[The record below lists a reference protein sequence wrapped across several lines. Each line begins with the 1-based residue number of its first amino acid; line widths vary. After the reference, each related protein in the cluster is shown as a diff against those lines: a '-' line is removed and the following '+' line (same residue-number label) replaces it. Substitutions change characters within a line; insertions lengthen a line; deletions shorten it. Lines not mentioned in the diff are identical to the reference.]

1 MRAVIGA
8 YASVVFANH
17 PLAGALVV
25 AVTFVRPAAGLAGL
39 VAVLAATAAASA
51 LGYRKDAIASGYY
64 GYNALLVGLA
74 AVLHHPFDLRV
85 VVLVALAGIAAALL
99 TAVLGDLLHRGAAL
113 PVLALPFVVL
123 ASALAPA
130 LDALPPA
137 AAGVLDGAMDRPLVD
152 AALDLPAALDV
163 PLRSFGAIVFAP
175 TPLCGAIVLA
185 ALALYSRIAAA
196 AALAG
201 IAAAYAMTR
210 MLGVTSPA
218 TELAMNYNAALAAIM
233 IGAVAFVPGRAAIVA
248 GVAAAL
254 LAAWLTVGADVL
266 LARVGLGVLAWPFV
280 VVGLA
285 TIRALALRA
294 PDRAPY
300 PSPLAGRSPEHNAAY
315 ATARSERF
323 GLPGPPQIVLPFHG
337 TWIVSQGV
345 DGAHTHQGAWA
356 HALDFEVVDDRGFP
370 FRGDGTRLE
379 DYPCFN
385 LPVLAPATGT
395 IAAIH
400 DGAEDVAPGT
410 ADTERPWGNA
420 IVIQCGADLYAV
432 VAHLRRGSIAVT
444 AGQWVTAG
452 QPIAACGSS
461 GRSPRPHLHVQMQRT
476 PELGAATIPFHLVH
490 YLTENPGARRYVHVG
505 LPSCGDRVARP
516 APSAIAEA
524 FTALPPGQTIEL
536 ACDDGRRVRL
546 VSELSLLG
554 DRSLRDVDRGDRLY
568 FTTIGGNLTFT
579 SHTGPA
585 DAPLRALLLALP
597 RLPSVAGAATFA
609 DRPPPTALMSA
620 PARLVHDL
628 VRVVGDPI
636 EARADVELDERPGE
650 LIVHTTAAIGLRGR
664 PRRRTRARV
673 ELDAGGLRAVE
684 VIDADGE
691 VRLRARRAA

>member
-1 MRAVIGA
+1 V
-8 YASVVFANH
+8 
-17 PLAGALVV
+17 
-25 AVTFVRPAAGLAGL
+25 
-39 VAVLAATAAASA
+39 
-51 LGYRKDAIASGYY
+51 
-64 GYNALLVGLA
+64 
-74 AVLHHPFDLRV
+74 
-85 VVLVALAGIAAALL
+85 
-99 TAVLGDLLHRGAAL
+99 
-113 PVLALPFVVL
+113 
-123 ASALAPA
+123 PA

-137 AAGVLDGAMDRPLVD
+137 TAGVLDRPLVD
-152 AALDLPAALDV
+152 VALGLPAVIDV

-175 TPLCGAIVLA
+175 MPICGAIVVV
-185 ALALYSRIAAA
+185 ALACYSRIATAV
-196 AALAG
+196 ALAG
-201 IAAAYAMTR
+201 ILAAYAMAR
-210 MLGVTSPA
+210 VLDVSAPA
-218 TELAMNYNAALAAIM
+218 TELAMSYNGALAAIM
-233 IGAVAFVPGRAAIVA
+233 IGAVSFVPGRAAFVA

-254 LAAWLTVGADVL
+254 LAAWLTVGASAL

-285 TIRALALRA
+285 TIRALQLRS

-300 PSPLAGRSPEHNAAY
+300 SSPLAGRSPEHNVAY

-323 GLPGPPQIVLPFHG
+323 GIPGPPQIVLPFYG

-345 DGAHTHQGAWA
+345 DGAHTHRDAWA
-356 HALDFEVVDDRGFP
+356 HALDFEVFDDDGFP
-370 FRGDGTRLE
+370 FRGDGTRLG
-379 DYPCFN
+379 DYRCWN

-400 DGAEDVAPGT
+400 DGVEDGEPGT
-410 ADTERPWGNA
+410 TDTARPWGNA
-420 IVIQCGADLYAV
+420 VVIHCGIDLYVV
-432 VAHLRRGSIAVT
+432 VAHLRRGSITVI

-476 PELGAATIPFHLVH
+476 PELGAAKIPFNLVH
-490 YLTENPGARRYVHVG
+490 YVTEERDLRRYVHVG
-505 LPSCGDRVARP
+505 LPACGDRVARP
-516 APSAIAEA
+516 VPSAIAEA
-524 FTALPPGQTIEL
+524 FTALPQGQTIEL

-597 RLPSVAGAATFA
+597 RLPSVAGAATFV
-609 DRPPPTALMSA
+609 DQPPRAALMSA
-620 PARLVHDL
+620 PVRLVHDL
-628 VRVVGDPI
+628 VRVIGDPI
-636 EARADVELDERPGE
+636 EARAEVELTERPGE
-650 LIVHTTAAIGLRGR
+650 LIVSTTAAIGLRGR
-664 PRRRTRARV
+664 PRRRRRARV

-684 VIDADGE
+684 VVGVGGE